1 MKLRLSETK
10 LAAGVSAPRA
20 VWRWLS
26 HFVDDPPGES
36 WMYRDGH
43 PNRLA
48 RTLNR
53 GWAIAGAAGLWP
65 SRLVTLEVRG
75 RRTGRL
81 LSFSAAV
88 LAGGPSGAR

>member
-1 MKLRLSETK
+1 
-10 LAAGVSAPRA
+10 
-20 VWRWLS
+20 
-26 HFVDDPPGES
+26 
-36 WMYRDGH
+36 MYRDGH

-75 RRTGRL
+75 RRAGRL
-81 LSFSAAV
+81 LSFPRRYLQVAPAARALIPV
-88 LAGGPSGAR
+88 NRKDPLSEFERIAAR

>member
-1 MKLRLSETK
+1 
-10 LAAGVSAPRA
+10 
-20 VWRWLS
+20 
-26 HFVDDPPGES
+26 
-36 WMYRDGH
+36 MYRDGH